1 MHTELP
7 TDGHEPL
14 IGAVEASPGLRELGW
29 DDDWDVSLV
38 ATADPSLVPG
48 RVSRIDRGAMT
59 VLTESGPRRVRAMR
73 GLTIAVGDWVAIG
86 SESSG
91 SGSSGSESSG
101 SGSSGSGSESSARDL
116 QTVAALLPRRSL
128 FRRMTEGAGA
138 IEQVVAANIDTVFIV
153 NAVDGGLSAP
163 HLQRYLTLVSG
174 SGAGPVVV
182 ITKADLASAEVVHHW
197 VEAIEA
203 AAPGVPVV
211 VVSTATGRGME
222 DLAGYLLPGRTV
234 ALLGL
239 SGAGKSTMV
248 NVLAGAAVL
257 ATGQVRADGQGRH
270 VTTHRQLVL
279 LPGGG
284 LIIDTPGMR
293 ALSVWGAGE
302 GIRLAFADLEG
313 LAGQC
318 EFADCSHRSE
328 QGCAV
333 QAAVL
338 SGLVTAGRLESWL
351 TLRAQPQAPDHPA
364 ARLQVLN
371 RKRKKAAAKLAR
383 RGVRT
388 ETVKTQQA
396 ADVGID
402 GRTAGSSG
410 APL

>member
-1 MHTELP
+1 M
-7 TDGHEPL
+7 
-14 IGAVEASPGLRELGW
+14 IF
-29 DDDWDVSLV
+29 
-38 ATADPSLVPG
+38 
-48 RVSRIDRGAMT
+48 SRW
-59 VLTESGPRRVRAMR
+59 PRC
-73 GLTIAVGDWVAIG
+73 
-86 SESSG
+86 S
-91 SGSSGSESSG
+91 
-101 SGSSGSGSESSARDL
+101 
-116 QTVAALLPRRSL
+116 PRRSL

-138 IEQVVAANIDTVFIV
+138 LEQVVAANIDTVFIV
-153 NAVDGGLSAP
+153 NAVDGRLSAP

-174 SGAGPVVV
+174 SGALPVVV
-182 ITKADLASAEVVHHW
+182 VTKADLASAEVVQDW

-313 LAGQC
+313 LAGKC
-318 EFADCSHRSE
+318 DFADCSHRSE

-333 QAAVL
+333 RAAMV
-338 SGLVTAGRLESWL
+338 SGLVTAGRLEEL
-351 TLRAQPQAPDHPA
+351 ARTPCAIPGARPPRGAPAGAQSKAKEGGRQAGA
-364 ARLQVLN
+364 ARRSHGN
-371 RKRKKAAAKLAR
+371 R
-383 RGVRT
+383 
-388 ETVKTQQA
+388 EDA
-396 ADVGID
+396 ADC
-402 GRTAGSSG
+402 GRWHRWSHRRFEWSATVTRRHPGSRARADRGPRPPRSCSNPPDKEHQDHG
-410 APL
+410 FDA